1 MGLLDGLAGQVLGS
15 LSNSSGAAHGGLVEA
30 IGNLINQHPGGLAGL
45 VGEFE
50 RGGLGAVAAS
60 WVGTGANL
68 PITPEQ
74 LQSVLGS
81 QQLQSVG
88 ASLGFTPEQVSS
100 HLAELLPQVIDKLT
114 PNGSLPS
121 QGGLGS
127 LLGSLGR

>member
-15 LSNSSGAAHGGLVEA
+15 LAGSSGAAHGGLVDA
-30 IGNLINQHPGGLAGL
+30 IGQLIKQHPDGLAGL

-50 RGGLGAVAAS
+50 RGGLGAAAAS
-60 WVGTGANL
+60 WIGTGANL

-74 LQSVLGS
+74 LQSVLGP
-81 QQLQSVG
+81 QQLQSIA
-88 ASLGFTPEQVSS
+88 ASLGFTPQQASS
-100 HLAELLPQVIDKLT
+100 QLAELLPQVIDKLT

-127 LLGSLGR
+127 LLGGLGL